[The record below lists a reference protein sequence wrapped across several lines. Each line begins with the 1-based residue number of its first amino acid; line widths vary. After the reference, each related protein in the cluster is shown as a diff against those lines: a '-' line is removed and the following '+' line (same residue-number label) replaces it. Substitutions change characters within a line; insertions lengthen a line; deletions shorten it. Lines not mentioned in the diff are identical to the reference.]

1 MKKIILISLSI
12 LLSSSL
18 VAQSKEEKLEQL
30 NRREDM
36 KVTEIEKDILK
47 IEYPN
52 RGLRIK
58 NISDYNLSAI
68 DNSNFSPAYDST
80 IIDLITI
87 DTLPYYQKYFFW
99 QEVLISNR
107 TYPAIGDIN
116 GNGRVEL
123 YGFEKDYT
131 SDYTCVVA
139 KEMNVSGTFDSVWSY
154 NPSTFARNVYD
165 IDGDGGLD
173 LHLISEESD
182 TVIHWTIVKT
192 IVFTKPEEDSL
203 ATHLSFE
210 YQAEDSNTAQYNPRF
225 EKLDGDAFTDYLY
238 LGAPTRQYVGVYEY
252 NPFTNS
258 LEYVMRYNYTVVDT
272 WVEGFAVGDFDG
284 DNKPEFVIGG
294 IHGKVGVFEST
305 GDNAYQLIWQGVVTT
320 NNAYM
325 LCGTNDIDK
334 NGKQELWIGGDAYY
348 NGNAVTRLSCFESNG
363 NNSYEIVARIDLLG
377 VFSFFAYRIKAV
389 DVDYDGTDELMVI
402 LDGNFLILKFNG
414 SQGHH
419 TYEVYYIKKNDRALH
434 GENSAFW
441 GATMEDIDY
450 DGSEEIFIDMDH
462 IKQNIGIRF
471 FTSIYK
477 ADTLS
482 GIVSYP
488 YLPDNYRLEQNFP
501 NPFNSS
507 TTISYQL
514 PEPVYVTLEIFNC
527 LGQKIR
533 TLVNEFKTDGYY
545 SVVWDSKDEYNHALP
560 SGIYFYML
568 TSGNFVDT
576 KKLILL
582 K

>member
-1 MKKIILISLSI
+1 MRKIFVYYLLVVLSGLSL
-12 LLSSSL
+12 
-18 VAQSKEEKLEQL
+18 AQSREENLEQL
-30 NRREDM
+30 NQREDM

-52 RGLRIK
+52 GGLRIK
-58 NISDYNLSAI
+58 NIADYKYQSTDKLNY
-68 DNSNFSPAYDST
+68 SPTYDST
-80 IIDLITI
+80 IIDLTTI

-107 TYPAIGDIN
+107 SYPAIGDIN

-123 YGFEKDYT
+123 YGFEKNYT

-182 TVIHWTIVKT
+182 TVIHWAIVKT
-192 IVFTKPEEDSL
+192 KVFTKPDEDSL

-225 EKLDGDAFTDYLY
+225 EKLDGDAYTDYLY

-284 DNKPEFVIGG
+284 DTKPEFVIGG

-305 GDNAYQLIWQGVVTT
+305 GDNDYQLIWQGVVTT

-334 NGKQELWIGGDAYY
+334 NGKQELWVGGDAYY
-348 NGNAVTRLSCFESNG
+348 NRNAVTRLSCFESNG
-363 NNSYEIVARIDLLG
+363 NNSYQIVARIDLLG

-389 DVDYDGTDELMVI
+389 DIDNDGTDELMVI

-419 TYEVYYIKKNDRALH
+419 TYEVYYIKKNTL
-434 GENSAFW
+434 ENSAYW
-441 GATMEDIDY
+441 GATMEDLDY
-450 DGSEEIFIDMDH
+450 DGNEEILIDMDDDPPQLGN
-462 IKQNIGIRF
+462 IKF
-471 FTSIYK
+471 FTSIFK
-477 ADTLS
+477 PDSLS
-482 GIVSYP
+482 NVIKED
-488 YLPDNYRLEQNFP
+488 YLPENYSLNQNFP
-501 NPFNSS
+501 NPFNSF
-507 TTISYQL
+507 TQIKFTIPNVSAVSLIIYDL
-514 PEPVYVTLEIFNC
+514 MGKEIAVLFN
-527 LGQKIR
+527 Q
-533 TLVNEFKTDGYY
+533 E
-545 SVVWDSKDEYNHALP
+545 LP
-560 SGIYFYML
+560 SGSYSINWEARNENNSSLPSGVYFIQL
-568 TSGNFVDT
+568 TAGSF
-576 KKLILL
+576 KKTVKAVLL